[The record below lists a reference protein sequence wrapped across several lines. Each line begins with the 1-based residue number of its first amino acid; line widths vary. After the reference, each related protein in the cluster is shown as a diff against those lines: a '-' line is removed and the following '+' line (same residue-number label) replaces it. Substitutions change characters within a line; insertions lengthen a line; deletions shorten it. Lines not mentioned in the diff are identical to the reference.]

1 MLGQS
6 ARTYRGTLYLFRGG
20 GLSSLRKRQFLLALR
35 RLGRFARRNETF
47 LAAKSQEKRMFSQA
61 RD

>member
-20 GLSSLRKRQFLLALR
+20 GLSSPRKTPVSPRSSP
-35 RLGRFARRNETF
+35 LGTFRTDERNVPSGEEPGETDVFAG
-47 LAAKSQEKRMFSQA
+47 
-61 RD
+61 

>member
-35 RLGRFARRNETF
+35 RWDVSRGGT
-47 LAAKSQEKRMFSQA
+47 KRP
-61 RD
+61 